1 MLREAIRP
9 PSDVALP
16 AGPRP
21 AVVADDVHVTYRV
34 YEDVR
39 PTLRQLVSR
48 RFRPRPYRAIEAVR
62 GISFAVMPGES
73 VGIIG
78 RNGSGK
84 STLLRTVGGLM
95 PPTTG
100 TVHASSTPTLL
111 TVGAALKPQLSGRRN
126 IYLGGSALGLAR
138 EQIDERVEEIIDFT
152 GLRDAIDLPLRT
164 YSSGMSARLR
174 FGVAMAVQPEI
185 LLIDE
190 ALATGD
196 AEFRNKAQQRVNE
209 ILEGAGTVFL
219 VAHQLGTVRKFC
231 DRVIW
236 IEQGQVVEDG
246 PSKAVIKAYRNST
259 SEG

>member
-1 MLREAIRP
+1 MLREATRP
-9 PSDVALP
+9 ASGTTLP
-16 AGPRP
+16 EGPRP
-21 AVVADDVHVTYRV
+21 AIVADDVHVTYRV

-39 PTLRQLVSR
+39 PTLRQFVAR
-48 RFRPRPYRAIEAVR
+48 KFRPRPYRSIEAVR

-84 STLLRTVGGLM
+84 STLLRTVGGLL
-95 PPTTG
+95 PPTAG
-100 TVHASSTPTLL
+100 TVHASSTPILL

-126 IYLGGSALGLAR
+126 IYLGGSALGLTR
-138 EQIDERVEEIIDFT
+138 DQVDDRVEDIIDFT
-152 GLRDAIDLPLRT
+152 GLRDSIDLPLRT

-174 FGVAMAVQPEI
+174 FGVAMAVRPEI

-196 AEFRNKAQQRVNE
+196 AEFRNKAQERVNQ

-219 VAHQLGTVRKFC
+219 VAHQLGAVRKFC
-231 DRVIW
+231 DRAIW
-236 IEQGQVVEDG
+236 IEKGQVVEDG
-246 PSKAVIKAYRNST
+246 PSKAVIKAYRKST